1 MDLAHILHRNRK
13 HAIRVC
19 IAKIL
24 LSNERR
30 ILKIVDRLNRIR
42 VESSLIEALLIEGDV
57 LVTVNDRFL
66 DALDLDLF
74 DLLVGRSKD
83 LLNLAHPSPFQ
94 IIGSKHEPIL
104 KHVALI
110 TMQNTEYGQY

>member
-1 MDLAHILHRNRK
+1 MDLANILHGNRK

-19 IAKIL
+19 IAKVL
-24 LSNERR
+24 LGDERSTF
-30 ILKIVDRLNRIR
+30 KIVECLNRIR

-66 DALDLDLF
+66 DALDLDLL

-83 LLNLAHPSPFQ
+83 LLNFAHPSPFQ
-94 IIGSKHEPIL
+94 IVGF
-104 KHVALI
+104 
-110 TMQNTEYGQY
+110 

>member
-1 MDLAHILHRNRK
+1 MNLAHILHRNRK

-24 LSNERR
+24 LGNERR

-74 DLLVGRSKD
+74 DLLVRRSKD

-94 IIGSKHEPIL
+94 IIGFKHEPIL
-104 KHVALI
+104 KHVDLI
-110 TMQNTEYGQY
+110 TVQNAEFGQY

>member
-1 MDLAHILHRNRK
+1 MDLTNILHRNRK

-24 LSNERR
+24 LGNERR
-30 ILKIVDRLNRIR
+30 ILKIVECLDGVRI
-42 VESSLIEALLIEGDV
+42 EPSLIEALFIEGNV
-57 LVTVNDRFL
+57 LVTINDRFL

-74 DLLVGRSKD
+74 DLIVGRSQD
-83 LLNLAHPSPFQ
+83 LLNFAHPSPFQ